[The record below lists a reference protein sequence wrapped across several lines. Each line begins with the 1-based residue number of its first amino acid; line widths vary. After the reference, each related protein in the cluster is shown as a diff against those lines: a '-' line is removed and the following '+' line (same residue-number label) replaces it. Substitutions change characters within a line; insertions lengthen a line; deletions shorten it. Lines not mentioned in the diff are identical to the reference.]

1 MQKKLLS
8 LCVIIFIL
16 GMMLTGCNNNNIEA
30 RAVAQKTDIVD
41 KSIYMDATRE
51 VEERVEA
58 LMAQMTLEEKIG
70 QMLQAEQTESRGG
83 ASPEDAGEYA
93 IGAMLFSGGAIP
105 PTGNMPTD
113 WKERAELY
121 ETAALE
127 TRLGIPL
134 LFGVDAIHGHNN
146 VYGATI
152 YPHSIGIGAAA
163 NPELARQIG
172 AAAAEEIRATGTQMT
187 FSPTLGLP
195 QNERWGR
202 FYECFTE
209 DAELAGALGAAY
221 IEGYQGV
228 EGEEDF
234 LSSFHVLAT
243 AKHYIAE
250 GMTENGTNQG
260 NVVIDEEI
268 FNQILNDELLVPYR
282 DAVAAGVRCVMV
294 SYHSINGEGIHANK
308 ELITDILKEELGFEG
323 IVVSDYN
330 AITKLLTPDDSYKD
344 KLKLAVNAGIDMFME
359 PHNWDEFLSTLK
371 ELVEEESVSMER
383 IDDAVSRI
391 LTVKFEMGLF
401 EEPFADDSLM
411 DTIGSKEHRELARQ
425 AVRESMT
432 LLKNDTVSDSSK
444 TVIEMLSEYDNIL
457 VAGTA
462 AHDIGIQC
470 GGWSITWQ
478 GSTGETTEGTTI
490 LEGIR
495 EVVGDTKTITYSE
508 NGTVLNTAEAAI
520 VVVGERPYSESK
532 GDRQPGELVLP
543 ENDQAVIANIRKSNP
558 DIPIICVLITGRPI
572 TIANELADMD
582 ALVCAWLPGTEG
594 AGVADILFGDDEF
607 TGTSPVTWPWYALD
621 VTEKFTDESKVLFPL
636 GTGLKK
642 DGTSIKED
650 GQTMIGEQP
659 EEPYDDTIIRFDD
672 EGGTF
677 EAEDIYGQF
686 ETVTEYKEGASG
698 GACLGGIYGASEA
711 RYKID
716 VAKAGTYQI
725 EIRIAVGRDDPW
737 QGMLKIFIDDEV
749 EGISPVL
756 TYTGGWGEAESDW
769 TVITIETYLDEGEQT
784 FKLEADDWGF
794 NIDCFTFTRIS
805 G

>member
-8 LCVIIFIL
+8 LSIIISIFL
-16 GMMLTGCNNNNIEA
+16 TMLTGCNKDSIEA
-30 RAVAQKTDIVD
+30 AAVNDTVD
-41 KSIYMDATRE
+41 KSIYMDASRE

-58 LMAQMTLEEKIG
+58 LMSQMTPEEKIG
-70 QMLQAEQTESRGG
+70 QMIQAEQTESRGG
-83 ASPEDAGEYA
+83 ASPEDAKEYT
-93 IGAMLFSGGAIP
+93 IGSMLFSGGAIP
-105 PTGNMPTD
+105 PSGNRPDD
-113 WKERAELY
+113 WKNRAELY

-163 NPELARQIG
+163 NTELTRQIG
-172 AAAAEEIRATGTQMT
+172 EAAAEEIRATGTQMT

-195 QNERWGR
+195 RNDRWGR
-202 FYECFTE
+202 FFECFTE
-209 DAELAGALGAAY
+209 DAQLAGALGAAY

-228 EGEEDF
+228 EGEEGF
-234 LSSFHVLAT
+234 LSSSSVLAT

-250 GMTENGTNQG
+250 GMTKDGTNQG
-260 NVVIDEEI
+260 NVEIDEET
-268 FNQILNDELLVPYR
+268 FTQILNEELLIPYR
-282 DAVAAGVRCVMV
+282 DAVEAGVRCVMV
-294 SYHSINGEGIHANK
+294 SYHSINGEGVHADK

-344 KLKLAVNAGIDMFME
+344 KLKLAVNAGIDLFME

-371 ELVEEESVSMER
+371 ELVDEGLVSMER

-401 EEPFADDSLM
+401 EEPFSNDSLM
-411 DTIGSKEHRELARQ
+411 ETIGSEEHRELARQ

-432 LLKNDTVSDSSK
+432 LLKNDPVSDSSK
-444 TVIEMLSEYDNIL
+444 TVMEMLSDYDNIL

-478 GSTGETTEGTTI
+478 GSTGETTAGTTI

-495 EVVGDTKTITYSE
+495 EVAGGTKNITYSE
-508 NGTVLNTAEAAI
+508 NGTVLNNHEAAI

-543 ENDQAVIANIRKSNP
+543 ESDQAVIANIRESNP
-558 DIPIICVLITGRPI
+558 GIPIICVLITGRPI
-572 TIANELADMD
+572 TIANELNDID

-594 AGVADILFGDDEF
+594 AGVADALFGGYEF

-636 GTGLKK
+636 GTGLKR
-642 DGTSIKED
+642 DGTAIKE
-650 GQTMIGEQP
+650 GSQATIGEQP

-672 EGGTF
+672 EGGNF
-677 EAEDIYGQF
+677 EAEHIYGQF
-686 ETVTEYKEGASG
+686 ETVTEYKEAASG

-711 RYKID
+711 RYRIN
-716 VAKAGTYQI
+716 VAKAGNYQI
-725 EIRIAVGRDDPW
+725 EICIAVGRDDPW
-737 QGMLKIFIDDEV
+737 QGMLKLYVDDEE
-749 EGISPVL
+749 EGISPAL
-756 TYTGGWGEAESDW
+756 TYTGGWGEEVSDW
-769 TVITIETYLDEGEQT
+769 KVITTTKYLSEGEQT

-794 NIDCFTFTRIS
+794 NIDWFTFTRI
-805 G
+805 GD

>member
-1 MQKKLLS
+1 MQKKLISLS
-8 LCVIIFIL
+8 IILAFFFT
-16 GMMLTGCNNNNIEA
+16 MLTGCYNDNTKA
-30 RAVAQKTDIVD
+30 MVTTKSVD
-41 KSIYMDATRE
+41 KSVYMDATRD
-51 VEERVEA
+51 VGERVEA
-58 LMAQMTLEEKIG
+58 LMSQMTLEEKVG
-70 QMLQAEQTESRGG
+70 QMLQAEQTEPRGG
-83 ASPEDAGEYA
+83 ASPEDAQEYV

-105 PTGNMPTD
+105 PTGNMPND
-113 WKERAELY
+113 WKDRAELY
-121 ETAALE
+121 ETAALN

-163 NPELARQIG
+163 NTELTRQLG

-202 FYECFTE
+202 YYECFAE

-221 IEGYQGV
+221 IEGYQGI
-228 EGEEDF
+228 EGEDDF
-234 LSSFHVLAT
+234 LSSSHVLAT

-250 GMTENGTNQG
+250 GMTKNGKNQG
-260 NVVIDEEI
+260 NVEVDESA
-268 FNQILNDELLVPYR
+268 FNQILYDELLVPYR
-282 DAVAAGVRCVMV
+282 DAIEAGVRCVMV
-294 SYHSINGEGIHANK
+294 SYHSINDEGVHANK
-308 ELITDILKEELGFEG
+308 ELITDILKVELGFEG

-344 KLKLAVNAGIDMFME
+344 KLKLAVTAGIDLFME
-359 PHNWDEFLSTLK
+359 PHNWDEFLSTMT
-371 ELVEEESVSMER
+371 ELVEEDSVSMER

-401 EEPFADDSLM
+401 EEPFSDDSLM
-411 DTIGSKEHRELARQ
+411 ETIGSNEHRELARQ

-432 LLKNDTVSDSSK
+432 LLKNDTISDSSK
-444 TVIEMLSEYDNIL
+444 TVMEMLSEYNNIL

-495 EVVGDTKTITYSE
+495 EAVGDTKNVTYSE
-508 NGTVLNTAEAAI
+508 NGTVLNTHEVAI

-543 ENDQAVIANIRKSNP
+543 ENDQAVIANIRESNP
-558 DIPIICVLITGRPI
+558 NIPIVCILITGRPI
-572 TIANELADMD
+572 TIANELGDMD
-582 ALVCAWLPGTEG
+582 ALICAWLPGTEG
-594 AGVADILFGDDEF
+594 AGVADILFGDYEF

-636 GTGLKK
+636 GMGLKR
-642 DGTSIKED
+642 DGTSIKKG
-650 GQTMIGEQP
+650 GQAVIGEAPQ
-659 EEPYDDTIIRFDD
+659 EPYDDTIIRFDD
-672 EGGTF
+672 EGGSF
-677 EAEDIYGQF
+677 EAEGIYGQF
-686 ETVTEYKEGASG
+686 ETVTEYKEGASE

-711 RYKID
+711 WYKID

-725 EIRIAVGRDDPW
+725 EMCIAVGRDDPW
-737 QGMLKIFIDDEV
+737 QGILKLYIDEDE
-749 EGISPVL
+749 EGLSPDL
-756 TYTGGWGEAESDW
+756 SYTGGWGEKESDW
-769 TVITIETYLDEGEQT
+769 KIVTITSYLTKGEQI
-784 FKLEADDWGF
+784 FKIEANSWGF
-794 NIDCFTFTRIS
+794 NIDKFTFTRIAD
-805 G
+805 